1 MKKIIRDYLTFN
13 KRERNG
19 VFVLLAIIVM
29 LITYLNVS
37 HLFIKEDTTDFT
49 KFEKEATLLKGAV
62 AQENNYS
69 KKEQISA
76 TDKITE
82 TKTEYFNFDPNN
94 LPDADWKKL
103 GLTDKQIH
111 TIKNYEAKGGKFRT
125 KEDVKKMYCIS
136 EKLYSSLEP
145 YIQIE
150 QLAAV
155 SSQLAKTSD
164 KIWLRSTNSKSP
176 VEINSA
182 DSAQLE
188 GLKGIGAFYAK
199 TIIKYRTS
207 LGGFV
212 SKEQLMEVWKL
223 DQEKFDKIKDLV
235 TVDNSAIKK
244 ININTCT
251 ASNLKHPYLKWN
263 AVNAIVNYRD
273 KHGKYKTVEEIKK
286 TDLIDDE
293 TFRKIAPYLIVE

>member
-19 VFVLLAIIVM
+19 VFVLVGIIVM
-29 LITYLNVS
+29 LIIYLNVS

-69 KKEQISA
+69 KKEQIS
-76 TDKITE
+76 TIGKIKE
-82 TKTEYFNFDPNN
+82 TKAEYFNFDPNN

-136 EKLYSSLEP
+136 EKLYLSLEP
-145 YIQIE
+145 YIQIPHPSPLLKE
-150 QLAAV
+150 REKVIAHE
-155 SSQLAKTSD
+155 SD
-164 KIWLRSTNSKSP
+164 SP
-176 VEINSA
+176 IEINSA

-188 GLKGIGAFYAK
+188 GLNGIGAFYAK
-199 TIIKYRTS
+199 TIIKYRNS

-223 DQEKFDKIKDLV
+223 DQEKFDKIKDQV

-244 ININTCT
+244 ININTCS
-251 ASNLKHPYLKWN
+251 ASDLKHPYLKWN

-286 TDLIDDE
+286 TDLVDDE